1 MASTDSR
8 LIDDLKTLLPSWQ
21 RHLRAAN
28 LSPRTITAYLS
39 TGETLVRFLG
49 AAGMPTAASGIR
61 REHLE
66 TFIEDQLAHFRPSTA
81 ATRYRDLRQLFAG
94 CWTRAK

>member
-1 MASTDSR
+1 MVHPRDQK
-8 LIDDLKTLLPSWQ
+8 IDEIYAFVARGEACSEKWGSMQ
-21 RHLRAAN
+21 
-28 LSPRTITAYLS
+28 LS
-39 TGETLVRFLG
+39 
-49 AAGMPTAASGIR
+49 MPTAASGIR